1 MSCLLTLAAR
11 DPSAGFDVF
20 TILGIVGIILGIIVL
35 ALRVAS
41 HGHID
46 CTRLPGPDRTA
57 EPASSRADRE
67 TKCVAGE

>member
-46 CTRLPGPDRTA
+46 YTCLPSADPDA
-57 EPASSRADRE
+57 EPARGQSE
-67 TKCVAGE
+67 LEGECAARD